1 MGMDGLMGAVIS
13 VRKKIRSHRE
23 LYVKNEEAVKQHL
36 IGEVFQALG
45 WEWNNP
51 EEVRPEERTEDG
63 RADYALILDGEVF
76 AYVEAKNLGVNIIRR
91 DEPLRQ
97 LARYCFNSGVKY
109 GILTN
114 GAVWIVLKAFEEGSR
129 LRDRV
134 LVTVNIEEEPLE
146 KAVLKLSLLSKS
158 RITGIER
165 VASLLRALELSF
177 QGLRQEGYSES
188 MLIEYLTSREGMNT
202 LPIGELRGDETPKV
216 AYVYDGGWKLL
227 PLQEKSIKG
236 VLLSVLLYLEKRARG
251 YEREEIRKAY
261 EHIRRISLSPE
272 TALEV
277 LRKLEEEEKLRI
289 SVEI

>member
-1 MGMDGLMGAVIS
+1 MEGLTKAVAS
-13 VRKKIRSHRE
+13 VRRKIRSHRE
-23 LYVKNEEAVKQHL
+23 LYAKNEEAVKQHL
-36 IGEVFQALG
+36 IGEIFQALG
-45 WEWNNP
+45 WDWNNP

-63 RADYALILDGEVF
+63 RADYALILNGGVF
-76 AYVEAKNLGVNIIRR
+76 AYVEAKNLGVNIITR

-114 GAVWIVLKAFEEGSR
+114 GAVWIVVKAFEEGSR

-146 KAVLKLSLLSKS
+146 KAVLKLSILSKS
-158 RITGIER
+158 RITEMER
-165 VASLLRALELSF
+165 IASLLRALELSF
-177 QGLRQEGYSES
+177 LGLRQEGYSED

-202 LPIGELRGDETPKV
+202 VPVGELRGDETPKA
-216 AYVYDGGWKLL
+216 AYVYDGGWKFL
-227 PLQEKSIKG
+227 PLQERSIKG

-251 YEREEIRKAY
+251 YEREEVRRAY
-261 EHIRRISLSPE
+261 EHIRRMSLSPE
-272 TALEV
+272 TALDV
-277 LRKLEEEEKLRI
+277 LKKLEEEEKLRI

>member
-1 MGMDGLMGAVIS
+1 MEGLTKAVAS
-13 VRKKIRSHRE
+13 VRRKIRSHRE
-23 LYVKNEEAVKQHL
+23 LYAKNEEAVKQHL

-45 WEWNNP
+45 WDWNNP

-76 AYVEAKNLGVNIIRR
+76 AYVEAKNLGVNIIKR

-114 GAVWIVLKAFEEGSR
+114 GAVWIAVKAFEEGSR

-134 LVTVNIEEEPLE
+134 LVTVNIEEEPIE
-146 KAVLKLSLLSKS
+146 KAVLKLSILSKS
-158 RITGIER
+158 RITEMER
-165 VASLLRALELSF
+165 IASLLRALELSF
-177 QGLRQEGYSES
+177 LGLRGEGYSEE

-202 LPIGELRGDETPKV
+202 VPVGELKGDETPRA

-227 PLQEKSIKG
+227 PLQERSIKG
-236 VLLSVLLYLEKRARG
+236 VLLSILLYLEKRAQG
-251 YEREEIRKAY
+251 YEREEIRRAY
-261 EHIRRISLSPE
+261 EHIRRMSLSPE

-277 LRKLEEEEKLRI
+277 LKKLEEEEKLRI